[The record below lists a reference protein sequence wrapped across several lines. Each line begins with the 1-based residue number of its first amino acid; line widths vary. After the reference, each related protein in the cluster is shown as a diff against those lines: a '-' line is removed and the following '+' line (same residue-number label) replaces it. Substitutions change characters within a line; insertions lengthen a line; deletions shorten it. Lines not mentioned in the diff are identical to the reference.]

1 MANNSLDNVV
11 DRLTARSRSERNYLA
26 ALGTG
31 LFSGFM
37 MVIMTIT
44 YASLIFSGSLSAHL
58 ADGIA
63 VGLTSVVVIGL
74 FLTFFSKSSHLV
86 VQIDDDTAPV
96 FALLLSILAASLPTT
111 LSSGELLT
119 NLLVALFIA
128 TLISGVTLAIFGT
141 FKYGNFIQFLPY
153 SVMGGYFTAVGWLLL
168 VGTLSMLC
176 RIEFHSLSDVAI
188 LFSADYLWRW
198 TPAVIIGCLL
208 KLLSSRYSAGLV
220 LSIMVVTTICGF
232 YGIHSLLGNSPNE
245 LMSNDLL
252 IGPFPEQQRAII
264 EPIINL
270 DWSSV
275 QIKTSLSSAGSVA
288 SITLISLLSIILCV
302 SGLSLTTKRDLD
314 INHELKVAGFANIAS
329 GFLGGMSA
337 LPSLSISKLAYEI
350 HPKANKILGIS
361 SILVGVA
368 AFYFG
373 MTLIAHIPKIVLGA
387 LSVYIGLGFL
397 KEWLIDGY
405 RKFGALEYSVI
416 PIILIVTIFA
426 GFLQGVVIGIL
437 AAIFLFVIKYSRIK
451 FIRYEASGTNLRS
464 NISRDADQI
473 SVLNKH
479 GNQIH
484 IFTLQGYLFFG
495 TAGSMY
501 RQVLESIDNPD
512 NTDIKYVI
520 LDFSQVIG
528 VDSSATLNFEKLGQR
543 LVERKIYLITT
554 NLKDEVLAIL
564 RRGGLSLDGNAFVIQ
579 HSDLDKGLE
588 YCENSILKQEMAEST
603 KGIGV
608 IERIGEIV
616 SNKDNILHL
625 ESYLQKVSV
634 EEGQILTEMG
644 GDSDEVFFLES
655 CTASAYIIDSE
666 GQERRVSGAGRG
678 AVYGEIG
685 FILNIPRTALVRADS
700 KGEIYVLSHESLSK
714 MEADHPDLA
723 TALVRYLA
731 QTVTERLANTTQS
744 LRAVL

>member
-1 MANNSLDNVV
+1 MADSLETVV
-11 DRLTARSRSERNYLA
+11 NRLTARSRSERNYIA

-31 LFSGFM
+31 MFSGFM
-37 MVIMTIT
+37 MVIMTVT
-44 YASLIFSGSLSAHL
+44 YASLIFSGDLSNHL

-74 FLTFFSKSSHLV
+74 VLTIFSRSSHLV

-96 FALLLSILAASLPTT
+96 FALLLSILAASLPAT
-111 LSSGELLT
+111 LTSAEMLT
-119 NLLVALFIA
+119 NLLAALFIA
-128 TLISGVTLAIFGT
+128 TLVSGTTLAIFGV

-176 RIEFHSLSDVAI
+176 SIEFDGLDNFTK
-188 LFSADYLWRW
+188 LFTAEYIWRW
-198 TPAVIIGCLL
+198 LPAIIIGVLL
-208 KLLSSRYSAGLV
+208 KLLSNRFSTGLL
-220 LSIMVVTTICGF
+220 LSGMVVTTVIVF
-232 YGIHSLLGNSPNE
+232 YGAHALMGNSPSE
-245 LMSNDLL
+245 LMSKDLL
-252 IGPFPEQQRAII
+252 IGPFPEQHRSII
-264 EPIINL
+264 QPVSNL

-275 QIKTSLSSAGSVA
+275 QIKASLSSAGSVA

-314 INHELKVAGFANIAS
+314 INHELKISGFANIAS
-329 GFLGGMSA
+329 SFFGGMAA

-350 HPKANKILGIS
+350 HPKANKVLGFSAI
-361 SILVGVA
+361 IVGVV

-373 MTLIAHIPKIVLGA
+373 MTLISHIPKIVLGA

-451 FIRYEASGTNLRS
+451 FIRYEASGINLRS
-464 NISRDADQI
+464 NIARDAEQI
-473 SVLNKH
+473 STLNKF
-479 GNQIH
+479 GNRIH
-484 IFTLQGYLFFG
+484 VFTLQGYLFFG
-495 TAGSMY
+495 TAGSLY

-512 NTDIKYVI
+512 NAGIKYVI

-528 VDSSATLNFEKLGQR
+528 VDSSATLNFEKLSQR

-554 NLKDEVLAIL
+554 NLKDNVLSIL

-588 YCENSILKQEMAEST
+588 YCENSILSQEMPETDEGS
-603 KGIGV
+603 GV
-608 IERIGEIV
+608 IERISELIN
-616 SNKDNILHL
+616 NKDNIAHL
-625 ESYLQKVSV
+625 ENYLQKVVV
-634 EEGQILTEMG
+634 EEGQIITEMG
-644 GDSDEVFFLES
+644 GKSDEVFFLES

-700 KGEIYVLSHESLSK
+700 KGEIYVLSHTSLRE
-714 MEADHPDLA
+714 MEEHHPDLA
-723 TALVRYLA
+723 TALIRYLA
-731 QTVTERLANTTQS
+731 QTVTERLANTTQA